1 MSAVAVPLRN
11 RCGVS
16 KLTNGMPTWGFD
28 GLTVEN
34 ANEPRIAALVGDSG
48 STLVIYGRQKEHV
61 TAFDERFVRSRNLC
75 QHHARLNV
83 VSKPPRVEAVLQ

>member
-1 MSAVAVPLRN
+1 MRRSYRRERERTPDR
-11 RCGVS
+11 R
-16 KLTNGMPTWGFD
+16 
-28 GLTVEN
+28 
-34 ANEPRIAALVGDSG
+34 LVGDSG

-61 TAFDERFVRSRNLC
+61 TAFDERFVLSRNLC